1 MASRSTDPD
10 PRVTVLTLDQRRSQ
24 TADDA
29 VPALLEDLAD
39 LEGDLLRP
47 FQRTAGD
54 EVQAVLDDPEPA
66 VEVVARLL
74 RSGLWYIG
82 IGVGTVRTPL
92 PAETRAGTGEA
103 FVAARDAVTRAKTE
117 VHRLAVVSRP
127 DRPEAEA
134 LETVLGLWAGVLERR
149 TPGGWEVHDLLAEG
163 LSYAEAGARLGI
175 SQSAVSQRAR
185 AAGIV
190 DERRAR
196 SLASERWGRLL
207 S

>member
-1 MASRSTDPD
+1 
-10 PRVTVLTLDQRRSQ
+10 
-24 TADDA
+24 
-29 VPALLEDLAD
+29 
-39 LEGDLLRP
+39 
-47 FQRTAGD
+47 
-54 EVQAVLDDPEPA
+54 VLDDPEAA
-66 VEVVARLL
+66 VEVAARVL
-74 RSGLWYIG
+74 RTNLWYVG

-103 FVAARDAVTRAKTE
+103 FVAAREAVTKAKTE

-163 LSYAEAGARLGI
+163 LSYAETGARLGI

-196 SLASERWGRLL
+196 SLASELWGRLL